1 MLSLATRYYNDNEN
15 CDEHDV
21 DKDDKDHQQRAQPG
35 HQVTMKITKTMT
47 MLIMILTKMTMMLA
61 DLERPW
67 SCPAMQV
74 MPISLSESG

>member
-35 HQVTMKITKTMT
+35 HQVIMYEDVQMTTMT
-47 MLIMILTKMTMMLA
+47 MKMIMQRGLSLA
-61 DLERPW
+61 TR
-67 SCPAMQV
+67 
-74 MPISLSESG
+74 